1 MKQARF
7 FQNFS
12 REKAASSTARKSR
25 TCSQSFWSLRWTLVR
40 QVRLLIFLLA
50 AV

>member
-1 MKQARF
+1 MKRSVC
-7 FQNFS
+7 FQIFP

-25 TCSQSFWSLRWTLVR
+25 TCGQSFWSLRWTIVR